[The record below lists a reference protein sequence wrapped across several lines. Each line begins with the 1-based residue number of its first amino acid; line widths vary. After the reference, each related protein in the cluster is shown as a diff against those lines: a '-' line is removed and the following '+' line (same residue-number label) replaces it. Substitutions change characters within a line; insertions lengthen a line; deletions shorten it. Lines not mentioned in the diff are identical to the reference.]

1 MAYMGSIVNPA
12 LPYVG
17 TIPGGMTDGRQ
28 VVVQGSVPF
37 HENAFTI
44 NLQCGP
50 SLNPMSDTALHF
62 NIRFNENCVVR
73 NTLQSGS
80 WGSEER
86 TGGMPFQKNYP
97 FEIIILCQ
105 HHHYKV
111 AVNGSHFCEYRHRIP
126 KHSVNTLSVSSP
138 AGQVTCIR
146 FDGPG
151 GGRNQ
156 HDDGSHAKIK
166 LGPFSFEF
174 GSNPKHDHHPRHHG
188 HGHRPQMPQ
197 PSFPPAGGFPPA
209 GAFQPPPPQPAGGY
223 PGAPMMNPPVPLV
236 TPIQGGLFPGKMIY
250 ISGVPNPTATRF
262 TVNLQCGAYEGS
274 DIALHFDV
282 RISAG
287 SDRNVVVRNTC
298 QNGAWGAE
306 DRVLPYFPFMPNT
319 SFDMIVLVEQ
329 NQFKVAVNNQH
340 LFAFQHRIPFQRV
353 DSLVIKGDIRL
364 SQVRFQ

>member
-151 GGRNQ
+151 GG
-156 HDDGSHAKIK
+156 
-166 LGPFSFEF
+166 
-174 GSNPKHDHHPRHHG
+174 
-188 HGHRPQMPQ
+188 MPQ

>member
-1 MAYMGSIVNPA
+1 MAYAGSVVNPP
-12 LPYVG
+12 LPYIG
-17 TIPGGMTDGRQ
+17 GIPGGMTDGRQ
-28 VVVQGSVPF
+28 IIIQGTVPF

-44 NLQCGP
+44 NLMSGS
-50 SLNPMSDTALHF
+50 SLNPQSDTALHF
-62 NIRFNENCVVR
+62 NIRFNENCAVR
-73 NTLQSGS
+73 NSLQNGS

-105 HHHYKV
+105 HHHFKV
-111 AVNGSHFCEYRHRIP
+111 AVNGKHFCEFRHRIA
-126 KHSVNTLSVSSP
+126 KHQVNTLAVISP
-138 AGQVTCIR
+138 AGQVSSIR

-151 GGRNQ
+151 ASMAQ
-156 HDDGSHAKIK
+156 
-166 LGPFSFEF
+166 
-174 GSNPKHDHHPRHHG
+174 
-188 HGHRPQMPQ
+188 
-197 PSFPPAGGFPPA
+197 PAGGFPQGGGFQPA
-209 GAFQPPPPQPAGGY
+209 GAFQPPPPQPSGY

-236 TPIQGGLFPGKMIY
+236 TPIQGGLYPGKMIN

-282 RISAG
+282 RFQAG
-287 SDRNVVVRNTC
+287 ADYNVVVRNSC
-298 QNGAWGAE
+298 QNGSWGAE
-306 DRVLPYFPFMPNT
+306 EKQLPYFPFMPNA

-340 LFAFQHRIPFQRV
+340 LFAFSHRIPFQRV
-353 DSLVIKGDIRL
+353 DSLVIKGDVRL